1 MKNLLMNFNRR
12 QFPDPQFQMQRGAKS
27 ELVRFL
33 ALKKIK
39 KYKIKFS
46 DVLIFLPGI
55 LEYLLRHSESACSDV
70 IAMGGLDSVIR
81 ECRSNDL
88 KVLRHCAR

>member
-1 MKNLLMNFNRR
+1 M
-12 QFPDPQFQMQRGAKS
+12 DKS
-27 ELVRFL
+27 
-33 ALKKIK
+33 KD
-39 KYKIKFS
+39 IKFFFS
-46 DVLIFLPGI
+46 NILIFFPGI